1 MYYCLQNLTAFRL
14 KYSLVQKCQR
24 RGIGSQKKSQ
34 NLRNVVWERPP
45 IGLVLC
51 KTTVFFRT
59 CLHFNYLFQN
69 IIRIFGVFEQNSRC
83 GKPKKCAPIR
93 IVTGL
98 EFSWLKRKDFQIN
111 LATLLLSVDQNI
123 ISYIARNLELI
134 LASSQDFIY
143 ELHKVET

>member
-1 MYYCLQNLTAFRL
+1 MYLSKMAVTVCMQY
-14 KYSLVQKCQR
+14 
-24 RGIGSQKKSQ
+24 
-34 NLRNVVWERPP
+34 VVS

-98 EFSWLKRKDFQIN
+98 EFS
-111 LATLLLSVDQNI
+111 
-123 ISYIARNLELI
+123 
-134 LASSQDFIY
+134 
-143 ELHKVET
+143 